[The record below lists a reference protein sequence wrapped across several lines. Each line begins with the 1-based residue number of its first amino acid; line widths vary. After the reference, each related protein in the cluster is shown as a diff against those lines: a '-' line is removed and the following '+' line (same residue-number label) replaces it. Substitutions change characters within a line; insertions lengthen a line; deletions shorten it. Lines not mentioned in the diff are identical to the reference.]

1 METIQ
6 QMKETNSVQKPKLYP
21 IKKEKKTLRDV
32 RPFNYHHGTAL
43 HFKVQNQGNW
53 KEYSKNKHKLPA
65 FCDAK

>member
-43 HFKVQNQGNW
+43 HFKVQNQGN
-53 KEYSKNKHKLPA
+53 
-65 FCDAK
+65 